1 MLSIEQYGH
10 IAFGVVIVI
19 FVVVLGGLASALTY
33 KKK

>member
-10 IAFGVVIVI
+10 VAFGVVIVI
-19 FVVVLGGLASALTY
+19 FVVVLGGVISAVTY